1 MMNDTSFSKN
11 KLVANIVC
19 SIISY
24 AVFASEFYFSLLYQS
39 RITGALVPL
48 CLALYSTVWIG
59 SYVKLQGLRNTG
71 MNEELLRKA
80 EQRQML
86 FLSFFGSVAGML
98 VMCYSLFLGILA
110 SYSVWHN
117 FILAVFTLYFTYL
130 VHRNILKI

>member
-1 MMNDTSFSKN
+1 MNKTAFSKN

-19 SIISY
+19 SIIGY
-24 AVFASEFYFSLLYQS
+24 AVFASEFYFSLLHQC

-71 MNEELLRKA
+71 MNEELLQKA

-86 FLSFFGSVAGML
+86 FLSIFGSVAGML

-117 FILAVFTLYFTYL
+117 IILVVFTLYFTYL
-130 VHRNILKI
+130 VHRNIQKI

>member
-1 MMNDTSFSKN
+1 MNKTAFSKN

-19 SIISY
+19 SIIGY
-24 AVFASEFYFSLLYQS
+24 AVFASEFYFSLLHQS

-71 MNEELLRKA
+71 MNEELLQKA

-86 FLSFFGSVAGML
+86 FLSIFGSVAGML
-98 VMCYSLFLGILA
+98 VMCYSLFLGILT

-117 FILAVFTLYFTYL
+117 IILVVFTLYFTYL
-130 VHRNILKI
+130 VHRNIQKI